1 MFGNRHEQDLA
12 DIKNA
17 TKELSERLQ
26 TVVERLDKLIE
37 AQTAAPGPDP
47 AVAAEAVGSAT
58 AEPAGSK
65 QRKRRAK
72 AERRAEAAQQADAA
86 PVAAAES
93 DEPAEP
99 RRKREDGRTKREIRG
114 SRQPVAVGAETAAN
128 ESAGEGDQEQ
138 AGDDASSSGPEEE

>member
-26 TVVERLDKLIE
+26 TVVERLDVLIE
-37 AQTAAPGPDP
+37 AQTAAPGPAP
-47 AVAAEAVGSAT
+47 AVAAGSAK
-58 AEPAGSK
+58 AEPARSK

-72 AERRAEAAQQADAA
+72 AEQRAEAAQQADAA

-114 SRQPVAVGAETAAN
+114 SRQPVAVGAERAD

-138 AGDDASSSGPEEE
+138 AGDDASRSGPEEE